1 MFGPAVATGEW
12 IDSVTPMER
21 SDFYVQVAEKIRGM
35 VRSLGS

>member
-21 SDFYVQVAEKIRGM
+21 PDFYVQVAEKIRGM